1 MKLHFFA
8 SLLAALAVATL
19 VTTPAAAA
27 VKGAMKANSGY
38 CKSGKLVGDTFCG
51 NPLSRSLLRVKRT
64 STVALHMS
72 AFDPKRTCL
81 ATP

>member
-19 VTTPAAAA
+19 VPAAAA

-38 CKSGKLVGDTFCG
+38 CKSGKLVGDTKVCKENG
-51 NPLSRSLLRVKRT
+51 GK
-64 STVALHMS
+64 
-72 AFDPKRTCL
+72 K
-81 ATP
+81 

>member
-19 VTTPAAAA
+19 VATPAAAA

-38 CKSGKLVGDTFCG
+38 RKSGKLVGDTKVCKENG
-51 NPLSRSLLRVKRT
+51 GK
-64 STVALHMS
+64 
-72 AFDPKRTCL
+72 K
-81 ATP
+81 